1 MFCACICW
9 LKYATPIPPGWM
21 TSLANVPLPKLEFP
35 DDNFRRSVAFSFLDK
50 IKSKFET
57 QFGSQSY
64 SAIPFAMNT
73 EFAPVLASEMKRAN
87 IIAEKESVTI
97 IRTRFS
103 LLSFFT
109 LLSFLLSLLSFFF
122 TYLGTFFIYF
132 LSLLYFF
139 SLLTFGDRVV
149 NLKPRLPRKHRCPQ
163 EFFSEG
169 FKYFVSLKE

>member
-1 MFCACICW
+1 
-9 LKYATPIPPGWM
+9 M

-97 IRTRFS
+97 TPT
-103 LLSFFT
+103 LLSFFIIRLSPE
-109 LLSFLLSLLSFFF
+109 LLPV
-122 TYLGTFFIYF
+122 LG
-132 LSLLYFF
+132 
-139 SLLTFGDRVV
+139 
-149 NLKPRLPRKHRCPQ
+149 RLEQ
-163 EFFSEG
+163 
-169 FKYFVSLKE
+169 